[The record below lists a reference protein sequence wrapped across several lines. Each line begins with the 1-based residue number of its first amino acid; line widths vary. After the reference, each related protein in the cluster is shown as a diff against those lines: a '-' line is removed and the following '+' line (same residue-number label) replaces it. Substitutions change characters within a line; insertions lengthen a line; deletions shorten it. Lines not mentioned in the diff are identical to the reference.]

1 MKAAD
6 NILGSLRRF
15 LQYRFDL
22 TNDKQDE
29 QTVIDAMRRDAVFRG
44 TNLWTLVFAIFV
56 ASVGLNVNSTA
67 VVIGA
72 MLISPLM
79 GPIMAIGMGMG
90 VNDFDL
96 IKSAAKNLMIA
107 VIISIL
113 TSALYFLLSPLNQA
127 QSELL
132 SRTTPTIWDV
142 FIALFGG
149 LAGIVGVTRK
159 EKNNVIPGVAIATA
173 LMPPL
178 CTAGFG
184 LGTGQWSYFLGA
196 LYLFFINTVFIGV
209 SAYLIVRLLKYHK
222 KEFVSAEIERSV
234 RRNVLLVVMVTVI
247 PSIYFGYRIV
257 QKTLYEQRAQKFVQ
271 QEVTFRNTDLLK
283 TNYDFEKDTCR
294 ITLYLMGHPLSF
306 DDIEML
312 RKKMPNYGLSGT
324 KLIVK
329 QGNETQGITDMNT
342 LRAGIIEDLYS
353 RNEHI
358 LEDRDKRIA
367 LLESTLSSYRKYDF
381 ISKDVAKEVNA
392 QYPMVTGF
400 SMNRN
405 LFVNL
410 AGNTV
415 DTLPVV
421 YLTSQKRIAG
431 TDMSRLY
438 NWLKIRIKAD
448 TLIVIQK

>member
-431 TDMSRLY
+431 TDMKRLY

>member
-22 TNDKQDE
+22 TEDKQDE

-431 TDMSRLY
+431 TDMKRLY

>member
-431 TDMSRLY
+431 TDMIRLY